1 MPCPNNAGECR
12 IEIERGDRYDFCTN
26 TRAVFGGNQFDCR
39 ISRFEENET
48 SVSHSGHT
56 SYIGL
61 GAFAAVN
68 LLAGYTGVTL
78 SLNYFTS
85 FVTVVL
91 GAPGVICMLVV
102 RVLMLA

>member
-1 MPCPNNAGECR
+1 MIFVQTLAL
-12 IEIERGDRYDFCTN
+12 FL
-26 TRAVFGGNQFDCR
+26 AV
-39 ISRFEENET
+39 ISLIAVLAVLKKTKHPFRT
-48 SVSHSGHT
+48 AAT
-56 SYIGL
+56 QATLGL

-85 FVTVVL
+85 FVAVVL

-102 RVLMLA
+102 RVLVLA